1 MMMMM
6 PLQLLVEDDYDD
18 YDDVISSFM
27 PKMMMLL

>member
-6 PLQLLVEDDYDD
+6 PLQLLDEDADD
-18 YDDVISSFM
+18 NDVISSFM